1 MKDYKLKGYSTWKDV
16 MNNKSIFEIQDPI
29 LEMEIDKC
37 EFEEMY
43 PEIISELEGQ
53 DEVLESYIDYYFI
66 INPMK
71 SYALSFRGEK
81 EKREFYDIGV
91 KKNSVLSLT
100 EVHEGETKKEKN
112 KRNKKKQVKEV
123 EDDYIIIFE

>member
-1 MKDYKLKGYSTWKDV
+1 MNLWLLSHYSYKNQILY
-16 MNNKSIFEIQDPI
+16 IF
-29 LEMEIDKC
+29 C
-37 EFEEMY
+37 
-43 PEIISELEGQ
+43 
-53 DEVLESYIDYYFI
+53 
-66 INPMK
+66 K

-112 KRNKKKQVKEV
+112 KRNKKKQVKDE